1 MFAAAVAVSEGKIPN
16 KDVFAQYGPLA
27 PLIQGMWLK
36 IFGIELI
43 NLRVLTAFLIA
54 ITAAYIFTLT
64 KSRLGISTAFLLQ
77 FFWVVSQPRLPLPP
91 TLPWASVISTLL
103 ILIAIHNFRIVQ
115 DSKYVRWKP
124 LILVGA
130 ALALLPLLR
139 VQIGIFTLLIL
150 INWTSLYFRRKISVS
165 AYLSLALSTLIT
177 LVLTFVLFHSFG
189 MIESYI
195 LQCLEWPSKFY
206 GNAYLPT
213 IIFTKDGLVYW
224 STWYYYPFL
233 YVIFRSFLSHRWNFL
248 FKQLPLRRFNHILL
262 PLLIVVFGIF
272 SMFFYSYDVNPKSYL
287 NPFLQFQWLLQR
299 SVIGLFYFLAF
310 DRFIRALR
318 GFRSFSLS
326 SNYFEPILATSAI
339 AQLYPGSDPLHLWWI
354 APVLLVTFFSPG
366 NKIFPQYSVDARK
379 LRGYLLYVSVLL
391 TLILVQYLSIA
402 RVSFESSILHGMY
415 SQAEVRNRIEPML
428 SSIIQT
434 RRLYPNNELVFD
446 CHDGL
451 FSVADGTYLPRDK
464 NFVNWS
470 PEFNV
475 VTTSG
480 DIVVVC
486 SLDSVRLHSR
496 YPYEEFS
503 IIHQIPVGP
512 DSLFSVL
519 QRK

>member
-1 MFAAAVAVSEGKIPN
+1 
-16 KDVFAQYGPLA
+16 
-27 PLIQGMWLK
+27 
-36 IFGIELI
+36 
-43 NLRVLTAFLIA
+43 
-54 ITAAYIFTLT
+54 
-64 KSRLGISTAFLLQ
+64 
-77 FFWVVSQPRLPLPP
+77 
-91 TLPWASVISTLL
+91 
-103 ILIAIHNFRIVQ
+103 
-115 DSKYVRWKP
+115 
-124 LILVGA
+124 
-130 ALALLPLLR
+130 
-139 VQIGIFTLLIL
+139 
-150 INWTSLYFRRKISVS
+150 
-165 AYLSLALSTLIT
+165 
-177 LVLTFVLFHSFG
+177 
-189 MIESYI
+189 
-195 LQCLEWPSKFY
+195 
-206 GNAYLPT
+206 
-213 IIFTKDGLVYW
+213 
-224 STWYYYPFL
+224 
-233 YVIFRSFLSHRWNFL
+233 
-248 FKQLPLRRFNHILL
+248 
-262 PLLIVVFGIF
+262 
-272 SMFFYSYDVNPKSYL
+272 
-287 NPFLQFQWLLQR
+287 
-299 SVIGLFYFLAF
+299 
-310 DRFIRALR
+310 
-318 GFRSFSLS
+318 
-326 SNYFEPILATSAI
+326 LATSAI

-366 NKIFPQYSVDARK
+366 NKIFSQYSIDARK